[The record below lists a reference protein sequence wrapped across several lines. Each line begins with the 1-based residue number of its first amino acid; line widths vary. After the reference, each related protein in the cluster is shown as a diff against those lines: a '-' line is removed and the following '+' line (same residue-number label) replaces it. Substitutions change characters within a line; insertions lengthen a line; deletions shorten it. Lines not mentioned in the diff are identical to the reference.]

1 MEASDGFGGSQFFI
15 PPAGT
20 YGQIRLNSSNG
31 DLCMEQDAA
40 RSNEIVLA
48 ACEGKAA
55 EEWATEDLSNDRVA
69 FVNEYT
75 LDCINDDYYINAMN
89 GAECNFGTNENE
101 QWVVLSIG

>member
-1 MEASDGFGGSQFFI
+1 
-15 PPAGT
+15 
-20 YGQIRLNSSNG
+20 
-31 DLCMEQDAA
+31 MEQDAA